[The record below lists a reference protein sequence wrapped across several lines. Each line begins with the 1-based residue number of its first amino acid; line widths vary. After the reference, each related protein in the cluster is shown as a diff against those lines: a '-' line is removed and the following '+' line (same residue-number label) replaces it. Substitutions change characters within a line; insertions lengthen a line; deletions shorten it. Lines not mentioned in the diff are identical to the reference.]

1 MIKIPD
7 LSEMLDL
14 NNIVDM
20 TEFSCFQNEYDSSS
34 EKYILKSVPPAQ
46 PVVCTPGNNPLLP
59 AGADGASNATA
70 FCTSFTGRC

>member
-1 MIKIPD
+1 MKTVPQTLKSTNERIDECLDKIVEIIQKD
-7 LSEMLDL
+7 E
-14 NNIVDM
+14 
-20 TEFSCFQNEYDSSS
+20 
-34 EKYILKSVPPAQ
+34 SVPPAQ